1 MLVPSRFAFAF
12 LALSALSIIACG
24 FSEKAEAQVSPKPVT
39 MNTPGPKPVLVEL
52 FTSQGCSSCPP
63 ADAVLQALAEETE
76 KGEAEVIALSYHVDY
91 WNRLGWRDPYS
102 QAAFSDRQ
110 RIYARHIND
119 RGVYTPQLVINGQ
132 SGHIGSR
139 QREVRAA
146 IAEANLLPV
155 EIEAA
160 ATWSKQENTI
170 RIDYKLSELRDQATL
185 QLALIS
191 TAVDNE
197 VPRGENRGRHLS
209 HTNVVRELIP
219 IEQTDTEGSYSID
232 LPAEL
237 HGNSDLAIV
246 LFVQNTRNMEVLGTS
261 ALVVPSLAS
270 GDAR

>member
-1 MLVPSRFAFAF
+1 MRVIISSVIFAGLTYLSF
-12 LALSALSIIACG
+12 LWY
-24 FSEKAEAQVSPKPVT
+24 PVQPT
-39 MNTPGPKPVLVEL
+39 DVGEDAILVEL

-63 ADAVLQALAEETE
+63 ADKVLQKLNQ
-76 KGEAEVIALSYHVDY
+76 EAQDGKLSLVALSYHVDY

-160 ATWSKQENTI
+160 ATWSQQENTI
-170 RIDYKLSELRDQATL
+170 KIDYNLSEFRDQATL
-185 QLALIS
+185 QLALVS
-191 TAVDNE
+191 TEVDNE

-209 HTNVVRELIP
+209 HTNVVRELIA
-219 IEQTDTEGSYSID
+219 IEQTDTEGSYSVD

-237 HGNSDLAIV
+237 QGNADLAVV
-246 LFVQNTRNMEVLGTS
+246 LFVQNTRNMAVLGTS

-270 GDAR
+270 GDARGR